1 MFASTAT
8 TSPTGRT
15 GIAMTAAAITQS
27 NARRASSSVLI
38 AVISAKAASTRAAA
52 ATCSVTVSVS
62 SAGT

>member
-8 TSPTGRT
+8 ISPTGRT
-15 GIAMTAAAITQS
+15 GTTMTAAAMTQS
-27 NARRASSSVLI
+27 NARRANSSVLI
-38 AVISAKAASTRAAA
+38 AVISARTASTRAAA